1 MFERFGLATILVSAV
16 TLSGLAGSAPAFAAE
31 PEGDSIVVLAKHA
44 EAKPTDP
51 VQVKFEKFK
60 VTKASFDPKNLEGA
74 KATLEIDTSSLKT
87 GSDKRDNHL
96 KTPDYLDAKKF
107 ATITVDIDKV
117 KKKAGKT
124 YTAEATVNF
133 RDVKKMLPVTFDV
146 VDAKDDWVKIKGE
159 AAFSRFDFNVGGAK
173 DSKTEAAAPD
183 LIVKLAL
190 TLNKKA

>member
-1 MFERFGLATILVSAV
+1 MKMFERFGLATLLVSAV
-16 TLSGLAGSAPAFAAE
+16 GLAGSAPAFAAE
-31 PEGDSIVVLAKHA
+31 PEGDSIVVLAKHKD
-44 EAKPTDP
+44 AKPTDP

-74 KATLEIDTSSLKT
+74 KATLEIDASSLKT

-96 KTPDYLDAKKF
+96 KTPDYIDAKKY

-124 YTAEATVNF
+124 YTAEATVSF
-133 RDVKKMLPVTFDV
+133 HDVKKALPVTFDV

-159 AAFSRFDFNVGGAK
+159 AAFSRLDFNVGHPA
-173 DSKTEAAAPD
+173 DSATEAVAPD
-183 LIVKLAL
+183 LIIKLAL
-190 TLNKKA
+190 KLKKT

>member
-1 MFERFGLATILVSAV
+1 MKMFKRFGLATLLVSAV
-16 TLSGLAGSAPAFAAE
+16 GLAGSAPAFAAE
-31 PEGDSIVVLAKHA
+31 PEGDSIVVLAKHK
-44 EAKPTDP
+44 EPKPTDP

-60 VTKASFDPKNLEGA
+60 VTKASFDPKNLEGG
-74 KATLEIDTSSLKT
+74 KATIEIDTSSLKT

-96 KTPDYLDAKKF
+96 KTPDYIDASKY

-133 RDVKKMLPVTFDV
+133 HDTKKTLPVTFDV

-159 AAFSRFDFNVGGAK
+159 AAFSRLDFNVGHPA
-173 DSKTEAAAPD
+173 DSATEAVAPD
-183 LIVKLAL
+183 LIIKLAL
-190 TLNKKA
+190 KLKKT